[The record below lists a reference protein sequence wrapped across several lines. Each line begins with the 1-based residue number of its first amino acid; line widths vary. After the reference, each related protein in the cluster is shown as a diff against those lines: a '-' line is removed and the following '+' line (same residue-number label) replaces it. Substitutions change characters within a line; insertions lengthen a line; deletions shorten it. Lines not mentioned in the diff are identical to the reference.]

1 MSESTS
7 DQTPS
12 PQATQAPPPAG
23 NAAEHWERD
32 ILTRLAYAGLEE
44 QRKAR
49 RWGIFFKSLGFVYLF
64 VLVLLFVVDLGPA
77 KHIGR
82 HTALV
87 EVSGVIADGADASA
101 DTVVSG
107 LRAAFED
114 ANTAGVILRINSPG
128 GSPVQAGYINSEIRR
143 LREANPEI
151 PVYAVV
157 ADICAS
163 GGYYVAVAADK
174 IYADRASIV
183 GSVGVRMDSFG
194 FVRAIDKL
202 GVERRLLTAGDHK
215 GMLDPF
221 LPIDPV
227 EQQHVKALLDGI
239 HKQFIDVVKQGRG
252 ERLAD
257 DERIFSGL
265 IWTGEE
271 AIGLGLVDELGS
283 AGYVAREVIGEEK
296 IVDYT
301 PKKSVL
307 ERLASS
313 MAASFGHAVSASLL
327 QPTLR

>member
-1 MSESTS
+1 MSDEQQGSQAS
-7 DQTPS
+7 AANATPGRGGE
-12 PQATQAPPPAG
+12 Q
-23 NAAEHWERD
+23 WERE

-64 VLVLLFVVDLGPA
+64 ALIVLFTLDFGQTSRV
-77 KHIGR
+77 GR

-87 EVSGVIADGADASA
+87 DVSGVIADGADASA

-114 ANTAGVILRINSPG
+114 KNTAGVILRINSPG
-128 GSPVQAGYINSEIRR
+128 GSPVQAGYINAEIRR
-143 LREANPEI
+143 LRDLHPDI

-157 ADICAS
+157 ADVCAS

-174 IYADRASIV
+174 IYADKASIV
-183 GSVGVRMDSFG
+183 GSIGVRMDSFG

-202 GVERRLLTAGDHK
+202 GVDRRLLTAGDHK

-221 LPIDPV
+221 LPVDPV
-227 EQQHVKALLDGI
+227 EQAHIKQMLDGI
-239 HKQFIDVVKQGRG
+239 HAQFIDVVKQGRG

-257 DERIFSGL
+257 DDRIFSGL

-271 AIGLGLVDELGS
+271 AIALGLVDELGS
-283 AGYVAREVIGEEK
+283 AGYVAREVIGEENV
-296 IVDYT
+296 VDYT
-301 PKKSVL
+301 PRKSVL
-307 ERLASS
+307 ERFASS
-313 MAASFGHAVSASLL
+313 MAASMGHVISETLL
-327 QPTLR
+327 QPRLQ